1 MTIKNTN
8 DEQTSSTSTEVLAF
22 KDVYKDYPDGDTT
35 VHALAPTTCT
45 IHAGEFVA
53 VVGPSGSGKS
63 TLLTIMGGLQQP
75 TGGSVSLDGKEY
87 SRMSRK
93 ELAQLRFSTVGF
105 VLQSSNLV
113 PFLTLEEQ
121 LKLHSS
127 YAHEKYDARRAASLM
142 EDLDI
147 EKLRGKYPDELSGGE
162 KQRAAIC
169 VALYG
174 RPAVILADEPTAS
187 LDTSRAMGVADIF
200 AQATRREHTA
210 VVMVTHDE
218 RLLGECDRVLT
229 IQDGKLQEST
239 PEQASQQV

>member
-8 DEQTSSTSTEVLAF
+8 EEQTSSTSTEVLAF

-147 EKLRGKYPDELSGGE
+147 QKLHGKYPDELSGGE

-200 AQATRREHTA
+200 AKATRREHTA

>member
-8 DEQTSSTSTEVLAF
+8 EEQTSSTSTEVLAF

-93 ELAQLRFSTVGF
+93 KLAQLRFSTVGF

-147 EKLRGKYPDELSGGE
+147 QKLRGKYPDELSGGE

-174 RPAVILADEPTAS
+174 HPAVILADEPTAS

-200 AQATRREHTA
+200 AKATRREHTA

>member
-1 MTIKNTN
+1 MTSANTN
-8 DEQTSSTSTEVLAF
+8 NTQAPKAVLEF
-22 KDVYKDYPDGDTT
+22 NEVYKDYPDGDTT

-45 IHAGEFVA
+45 IHSGEFVA

-63 TLLTIMGGLQQP
+63 TLLTIMGGLQKP
-75 TGGSVSLDGKEY
+75 SGGSVSLDGREY
-87 SRMSRK
+87 SHMSGK
-93 ELAQLRFSTVGF
+93 ELARLRFDTVGF

-121 LKLHSS
+121 LRLRSS
-127 YAHEKYDARRAASLM
+127 YAHQSFDARRATSLM
-142 EDLDI
+142 QDLDI
-147 EKLRGKYPDELSGGE
+147 EKLRRKYPDELSGGE

-169 VALYG
+169 VALFG

-200 AQATRREHTA
+200 SRASRREGTA

-218 RLLGECDRVLT
+218 RLLEECDRVLT
-229 IQDGKLQEST
+229 IQDGHLEEST
-239 PEQASQQV
+239 AERASQHA

>member
-1 MTIKNTN
+1 
-8 DEQTSSTSTEVLAF
+8 
-22 KDVYKDYPDGDTT
+22 
-35 VHALAPTTCT
+35 
-45 IHAGEFVA
+45 
-53 VVGPSGSGKS
+53 
-63 TLLTIMGGLQQP
+63 
-75 TGGSVSLDGKEY
+75 
-87 SRMSRK
+87 
-93 ELAQLRFSTVGF
+93 
-105 VLQSSNLV
+105 
-113 PFLTLEEQ
+113 
-121 LKLHSS
+121 
-127 YAHEKYDARRAASLM
+127 
-142 EDLDI
+142 LDI

-200 AQATRREHTA
+200 AQAARREHTA

-218 RLLGECDRVLT
+218 RLLTECDRVLT

>member
-8 DEQTSSTSTEVLAF
+8 EEQTSSTSTEVLAF

-105 VLQSSNLV
+105 VLQSSILV

-218 RLLGECDRVLT
+218 RLLTECDRVLT